1 MSKRGRKSVAAL
13 EVVTARP
20 VEAVERPLAPHDLN
34 DEETEVWAR
43 VVDAMP
49 ADWFTAGTMPLL
61 AQYCRHVIQ
70 ARRIAEMI
78 ERATS
83 DVDPETRL
91 PTLSIK
97 DWDRLLKMQTRESEK
112 IASLAVKMRISQ
124 SAIRNDR
131 GNRQTKPSRK
141 PWEG

>member
-1 MSKRGRKSVAAL
+1 MSKRGRRSAAAI
-13 EVVTARP
+13 EVVSARP
-20 VEAVERPLAPHDLN
+20 VEAVERPLAPDDLI
-34 DEETEVWAR
+34 DEETVVWAA
-43 VVDAMP
+43 VVGSMP
-49 ADWFTAGTMPLL
+49 ADWFTPATAPLL
-61 AQYCRHVIQ
+61 AQYCRHVVQ
-70 ARRIAEMI
+70 AKRIAEMI
-78 ERATS
+78 EKATS
-83 DVDPETRL
+83 DIDPETKL

-131 GNRQTKPSRK
+131 GNRQTRPTRK